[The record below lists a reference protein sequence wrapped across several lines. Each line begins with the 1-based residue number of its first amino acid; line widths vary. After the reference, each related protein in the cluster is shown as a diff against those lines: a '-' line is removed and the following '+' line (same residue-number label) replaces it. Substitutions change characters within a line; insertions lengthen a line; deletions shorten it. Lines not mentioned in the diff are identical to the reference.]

1 MNKPLELTI
10 YLDSME
16 IGSLVLKAPKQYYK
30 ISGLL
35 DVLPLAAEVAQFI
48 RSVVAGA
55 TPHSLFTLAD
65 LNGRK
70 YELELRFAQERVHLV
85 LMRKVEHTARIG
97 VFEWEGGFGD
107 FKDGFK
113 TF

>member
-1 MNKPLELTI
+1 MSKPLELTI

-48 RSVVAGA
+48 RSVLAAA

-65 LNGRK
+65 VSGK
-70 YELELRFAQERVHLV
+70 KHELELRFAQERVHLV
-85 LMRKVEHTARIG
+85 LRLKVEHTARIV